1 MGRRFLHL
9 KRHKSIMKVVPCQPH
24 SAEVTPAKF
33 LKNYIAIN
41 QDFADVDWMVATNLV
56 VCDSLVFRLVAVTI
70 QLVLGQV
77 FFECLN
83 LLLLLLFSLLL
94 FFVLFF
100 ALFLVFLVS
109 LVRRVG

>member
-1 MGRRFLHL
+1 
-9 KRHKSIMKVVPCQPH
+9 MKVVSCQPY

-41 QDFADVDWMVATNLV
+41 QDFADVDWMVSTNLV
-56 VCDSLVFRLVAVTI
+56 VCDALVFRLVAVTI
-70 QLVLGQV
+70 QLVLGQI
-77 FFECLN
+77 FFECLDLM
-83 LLLLLLFSLLL
+83 LLLLVFCLLL
-94 FFVLFF
+94 FFVLSF